1 MGPFKIGLYE
11 KVFKVCLCTA
21 LFIGDP
27 DAFCNS
33 NEVSV
38 YIGGRSLWHSWSV
51 EAGKSTL
58 KQLKNSIFGQNSNKV
73 CTVRGCC
80 VQELGVSSSL
90 ELFLQT
96 YIKQTGYL
104 SGILQASIPW
114 VDASRIFV
122 GKVRKILFKRLL
134 VKGYNM
140 FPGRTECIVCLIWGE
155 LSALEHKCYCR
166 DAVSLAGVSSKV
178 LSLLCLCDNLCRC

>member
-1 MGPFKIGLYE
+1 MHFVIP
-11 KVFKVCLCTA
+11 
-21 LFIGDP
+21 
-27 DAFCNS
+27 

-104 SGILQASIPW
+104 SGILQAYFPW
-114 VDASRIFV
+114 ADASFW
-122 GKVRKILFKRLL
+122 
-134 VKGYNM
+134 
-140 FPGRTECIVCLIWGE
+140 GR
-155 LSALEHKCYCR
+155 
-166 DAVSLAGVSSKV
+166 
-178 LSLLCLCDNLCRC
+178 